1 MTHRRHFEP
10 TTARLGGR
18 ETDAALR
25 AQGDAAAA
33 ELAALIATVARRIP
47 RVPVGWSAR
56 SAQGSALPHGVA
68 LHADEAHGLD
78 LGLRGPLGRLLL
90 QLEYAALGLGTRRAE
105 LEVRGLKDHH
115 ATHLFAVAEPPDLE
129 DATFGDPFGV
139 IPAKALRWVKARAL
153 ALAGSVDQDL
163 HDSVRTVLLD
173 AVGGKLTPEET
184 AAKIQRVIGST
195 ESRARLIG
203 VTEAT
208 ASFNQGR
215 LAMFA
220 DAGVDYL
227 LFTAVLDERT
237 SDICESRD
245 GLLLAADDPAVPENT
260 PPLHG
265 NCRSLWSPVIGRLEP
280 GLVDDAEAQ
289 DWGGVTP
296 LPSGWSTGAFAVPG
310 EE

>member
-1 MTHRRHFEP
+1 MRRHFEP

-25 AQGDAAAA
+25 AQGDAAAQ
-33 ELAALIATVARRIP
+33 ELAALVATVARRIP
-47 RVPVGWSAR
+47 R
-56 SAQGSALPHGVA
+56 VA

-78 LGLRGPLGRLLL
+78 LGLRVPLGRLLL

-105 LEVRGLKDHH
+105 LEVRGLTDHH
-115 ATHLFAVAEPPDLE
+115 ATRLFAVAEPPPLDV
-129 DATFGDPFGV
+129 AVNPDPFGV
-139 IPAKALRWVKARAL
+139 VPHRAL
-153 ALAGSVDQDL
+153 AWIQKRALSLARSVDMDL
-163 HDSVRTVLLD
+163 HDSVRAVLLD
-173 AVGGKLTPEET
+173 AVGGKLTPDEST
-184 AAKIQRVIGST
+184 AAIRRVTQSA
-195 ESRARLIG
+195 ESRARLIA
-203 VTEAT
+203 VTETT
-208 ASFNQGR
+208 AAFNQGR

-245 GLLLAADDPAVPENT
+245 GLLLAADDPLVPENT

-265 NCRSLWSPVIGRLEP
+265 NCRSLWSPVIGKLEP
-280 GLVDDAEAQ
+280 ALVDDAEAQ

-296 LPSGWSTGAFAVPG
+296 LPSGWSAGAFAVPG
-310 EE
+310 ED